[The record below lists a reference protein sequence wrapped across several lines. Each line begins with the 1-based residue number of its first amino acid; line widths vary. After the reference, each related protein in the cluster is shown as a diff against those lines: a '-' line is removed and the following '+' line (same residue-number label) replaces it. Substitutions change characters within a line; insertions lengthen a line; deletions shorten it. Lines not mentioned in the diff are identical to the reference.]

1 MHQIQIEFSD
11 LEDAKEVLELA
22 EKYEDIEAI
31 QEKKFSGDIT
41 VIELYISMAVNII
54 TIASVTIKT
63 LIEQK
68 KISSLVIDGEK
79 IELKNVPIELV
90 EKVINQHLM
99 EKRND

>member
-41 VIELYISMAVNII
+41 